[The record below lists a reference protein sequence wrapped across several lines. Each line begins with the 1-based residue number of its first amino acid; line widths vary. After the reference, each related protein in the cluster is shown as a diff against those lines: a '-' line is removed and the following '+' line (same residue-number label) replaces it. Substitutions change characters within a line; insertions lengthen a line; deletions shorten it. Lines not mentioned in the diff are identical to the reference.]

1 MKRKVFMCTGSFP
14 LKENVWSSRKWS
26 DHYSKEEVAENM
38 KAVVKRVYGNQ
49 CGIFVAREPHD
60 PCFDKPNFTKDE
72 DHAHRYLRLH
82 DHIVVVVDT
91 DKDVYPWKIAR
102 EFEEK
107 FGYLVHISQCDE
119 TDSDAEEEEDE
130 EDSSDEELDNSAV
143 ETFLSYLCRPSASKH
158 LNSLDHAPYSTDKWL
173 GAKAKSLARQGV
185 RRQMT
190 VDECRDIVLLLS
202 AKFVLIFMSDF
213 FKNDLENVSDF
224 PKK

>member
-14 LKENVWSSRKWS
+14 LKENVWSYRKWS
-26 DHYSKEEVAENM
+26 DHYSKEEVAENV
-38 KAVVKRVYGNQ
+38 KAVAKSIYADAT
-49 CGIFVAREPHD
+49 VAVHVSREPHD

-119 TDSDAEEEEDE
+119 TDSDAEE
-130 EDSSDEELDNSAV
+130 
-143 ETFLSYLCRPSASKH
+143 
-158 LNSLDHAPYSTDKWL
+158 
-173 GAKAKSLARQGV
+173 GV
-185 RRQMT
+185 RRAPDEPEEPQCHTTRLT
-190 VDECRDIVLLLS
+190 VLS
-202 AKFVLIFMSDF
+202 NRLI
-213 FKNDLENVSDF
+213 
-224 PKK
+224 